1 MFAKFGMYYIIL
13 VLVKIS
19 AIITTVKKYF
29 LRQDHN
35 FIISLTLIYL
45 HSENKYYIK
54 LQKE

>member
-1 MFAKFGMYYIIL
+1 MFARFGVYYIIL

-19 AIITTVKKYF
+19 AITTVKKYF
-29 LRQDHN
+29 LRWGHN
-35 FIISLTLIYL
+35 FIISLTLIYM